1 MYGYFVINII
11 ENMSYFF
18 ASFKSLLVERE
29 WHEILKFTTNLVYL
43 KIKSEFLSSSLLV
56 IQRFDGQSRHYQV
69 TNISKRSKKQ
79 KYR

>member
-1 MYGYFVINII
+1 MIN
-11 ENMSYFF
+11 
-18 ASFKSLLVERE
+18 
-29 WHEILKFTTNLVYL
+29 L

-79 KYR
+79 KIFLNLKQPV